1 MVQLSHLYMITGKT
15 IHLTIWTFA
24 GKVMSF
30 LFLICCL
37 FGHSFLYKEQAHFNF
52 MAAITVHCDFEA
64 SKRKIC
70 HCFYFSPLYL
80 PWSDGTRYHDVSS
93 LMLSFKTVFS
103 LSSFT
108 LIKRFFSS
116 SSPSATVVVSS
127 VYLRLLIF
135 LPTIL
140 VPAYDSSSP
149 HFAWCTLHI
158 IK

>member
-1 MVQLSHLYMITGKT
+1 MTTGKT
-15 IHLTIWTFA
+15 ISLTIQTF
-24 GKVMSF
+24 VTQVISL
-30 LFLICCL
+30 LFNMQSRFVIV
-37 FGHSFLYKEQAHFNF
+37 SSKEQVSFNSFNF
-52 MAAITVHCDFEA
+52 LTAVMIHSDFGAQEN
-64 SKRKIC
+64 KIC
-70 HCFYFSPLYL
+70 HCFHFSPLYL
-80 PWSDGTRYHDVSS
+80 PWSDGTRYHDLSS

-140 VPAYDSSSP
+140 VPVYDSSSP